1 MLWVASKECN
11 LCMWFYGLYT
21 IILFF
26 GLIFLFLLTCTC
38 KIYIILFFIRFI
50 SLLLLT
56 PSFKPTDKK
65 NISDDAHMVVLGSMH
80 MIAFNI
86 FLVIFFSDLVEYTY
100 FYMFS
105 LKVQPFFDFFCKICM
120 QNESNVMVVF
130 CVFKDIIFLIFV
142 FIFTVFKEYLF
153 MLFKL

>member
-1 MLWVASKECN
+1 
-11 LCMWFYGLYT
+11 MWFYGLYT

-26 GLIFLFLLTCTC
+26 GLIFLFLLTCTCTC

-86 FLVIFFSDLVEYTY
+86 FLVIFFFFDLVEYTY

-130 CVFKDIIFLIFV
+130 CVFKDIYFFDICFYIYS
-142 FIFTVFKEYLF
+142 I
-153 MLFKL
+153 